1 MKPEEVDTYD
11 KRSTLAAKEYP
22 EDKSINGR
30 VRKFEAEHRLTAF
43 TPKEILAQRRNAPA
57 NVAAAAKPIERPCP
71 QCERPMFVK
80 GVCPSCEAFAQG
92 MRTHWICSGCGA
104 EQYSKKDH
112 GTWIKE
118 LSQS

>member
-1 MKPEEVDTYD
+1 MIKTEVDTFD
-11 KRSTLAAKEYP
+11 KRSKLAATEYP
-22 EDKSINGR
+22 DDKNINAR
-30 VRKFEAEHRLTAF
+30 VRKFEEANGLTPF
-43 TPKEILAQRRNAPA
+43 KPKEILEQRRNQGAT
-57 NVAAAAKPIERPCP
+57 VVHAKPVERPCP
-71 QCERPMFVK
+71 QCEGRMFVK

-118 LSQS
+118 LSPS